1 MIESQPMLAFIVI
14 QTKHSLYNWLDDSW
28 M

>member
-14 QTKHSLYNWLDDSW
+14 QTKQHFTTDWTIVG
-28 M
+28 